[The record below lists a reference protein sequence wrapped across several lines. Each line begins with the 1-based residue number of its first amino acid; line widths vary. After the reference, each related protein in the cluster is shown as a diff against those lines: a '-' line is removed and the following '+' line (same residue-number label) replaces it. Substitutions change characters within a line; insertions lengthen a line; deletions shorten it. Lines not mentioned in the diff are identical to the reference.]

1 MALSALLL
9 NFLFVFIRTRLNRLP
24 TVKTIMSRPLDN
36 LPNRIKIFKKL
47 DRRIKNSNLKSLGC
61 CDPSSESLH
70 VFVSMHWL
78 KFNFACIS
86 LNSSHSIHSNWNAGG
101 GGERDTY

>member
-24 TVKTIMSRPLDN
+24 TVKPIMSRPLDN

-47 DRRIKNSNLKSLGC
+47 DRRIKNSNLKFLGR
-61 CDPSSESLH
+61 CDLSSESLN
-70 VFVSMHWL
+70 VFVCMHWL

-101 GGERDTY
+101 GGRRDTY